1 MMQILIK
8 GAPFQ
13 YIFCPFSIFIL
24 KKQHFFWPK
33 IGHWSGCNQR
43 IRTLWQNLRLVH
55 NSNLFCII
63 FPWNLLEHGL
73 LEYRSSN
80 LVLGLK
86 MWETLESNLPVWY
99 RYPIKITELCIGAYS
114 SSWFSFHCK
123 HVLVVGCLQC
133 VSFSNISR
141 QKSCFYLL
149 PN

>member
-1 MMQILIK
+1 MQILIK
-8 GAPFQ
+8 GAPFL
-13 YIFCPFSIFIL
+13 YTFCPFSISIL
-24 KKQHFFWPK
+24 KKQHFLWPK
-33 IGHWSGCNQR
+33 IGHRSGCNQR
-43 IRTLWQNLRLVH
+43 IGTLWQNLRLVH
-55 NSNLFCII
+55 NSNLFCIPNI
-63 FPWNLLEHGL
+63 LHVNWTWNL

-80 LVLGLK
+80 LVLDAK
-86 MWETLESNLPVWY
+86 MWKKLESNLPVWY
-99 RYPIKITELCIGAYS
+99 GYPIKITELCIGAYS